1 MVSDKAAWHIPA
13 TELLFVQRKISGTAV
28 SAASLEA
35 RVELPR
41 ARTGHPLADRQIRA
55 LLLFK

>member
-1 MVSDKAAWHIPA
+1 MVSDKAAWHIPP

-28 SAASLEA
+28 FAASLEA
-35 RVELPR
+35 RVGLAS
-41 ARTGHPLADRQIRA
+41 ARTEHPLADRQIRA